1 MLFLCNL
8 LFVKLLLQGKKY
20 FCSLS
25 FHCLKYEILNRAG
38 PNILSR
44 EDFFFLIRVVF
55 KPVLNIF
62 NGGPT

>member
-25 FHCLKYEILNRAG
+25 FHCLKQEVLNRAG

-44 EDFFFLIRVVF
+44 ESVFFLIRDVF
-55 KPVLNIF
+55 QTSF
-62 NGGPT
+62 EHF

>member
-25 FHCLKYEILNRAG
+25 FHCLKQEVLNRAG

-44 EDFFFLIRVVF
+44 EGVFFFLIRD
-55 KPVLNIF
+55 IF
-62 NGGPT
+62 QTSFEHF

>member
-1 MLFLCNL
+1 MLFLRNL

-25 FHCLKYEILNRAG
+25 FHCLKQEVLNRAG

-44 EDFFFLIRVVF
+44 EGVFFLIRDVF
-55 KPVLNIF
+55 QTSF
-62 NGGPT
+62 EHF